1 LPAPSGASGARFPAV
16 LEAPLGAGKVVYSP
30 LELGTPANATEIA
43 VRSKY
48 SFERQLDAEEIAHRV
63 LADVLGKDT
72 MPWMPLTVP
81 EAVLTNIFRDRGETV
96 VHFLNATGSRMEAGQ
111 VVPWGPPSEPFPPLA
126 ENIRFVIQ
134 LPALQRAYAVSP
146 DFAGEVELETRQVE
160 PGAYEVVLPAERLKI
175 YTLVRIR

>member
-1 LPAPSGASGARFPAV
+1 MA
-16 LEAPLGAGKVVYSP
+16 
-30 LELGTPANATEIA
+30 
-43 VRSKY
+43 
-48 SFERQLDAEEIAHRV
+48 
-63 LADVLGKDT
+63 
-72 MPWMPLTVP
+72 
-81 EAVLTNIFRDRGETV
+81 
-96 VHFLNATGSRMEAGQ
+96 RMEAGQ